1 MRTGHGVTDRA
12 ERAGQAAKTAQRRRR
27 EREKAVGMATA
38 VLFGV
43 PLLFAAVW
51 CHMEVSQELRAR
63 DDLRA
68 RRHTLSRAL
77 VELDGRRTTLMT
89 WPYLGRAA
97 EAFGLR
103 EPRAADVVWVPVEG
117 R

>member
-1 MRTGHGVTDRA
+1 MTGRGTTDRA

-27 EREKAVGMATA
+27 ERERAVGWATS
-38 VLFGV
+38 VLLGV

-77 VELDGRRTTLMT
+77 VELEGHRTRLMT
-89 WPYLGRAA
+89 WPVLGKAA
-97 EAFGLR
+97 EAYGLR
-103 EPRAADVVWVPVEG
+103 EPRAADVVWVPVPG